1 MKLKSL
7 LSSLALLLVLPA
19 VVSSTASAQAAFPE
33 RPVRIIIPFGPGG
46 LADITMRTLGER
58 LTPLLGQQVV
68 IENMPG
74 AGGVTAA
81 LAAKK
86 ARPDG
91 HTLLVVV
98 NGSAIAKSL
107 FKQLPY
113 DVEKDFEPV
122 SLVTY
127 FDLVILSSPGK
138 HGTLKELIA
147 AAKASPGKLNFATIN
162 PGSTQNLS
170 AQLFKSVAGIDV
182 TIVPFRTSGDA
193 ATAVMS
199 GEVDAVFESY
209 AAMKGLI
216 ASGKLKPLATTAT
229 RSFGYLPQVPTVI
242 QAGLPGYE
250 VSGWNAIAAPAG
262 TPAQAVAV
270 LNKHINTVIAQPDFK
285 AKLLDFGTLAYAG
298 KPEELRAQLA
308 KDVVKWRD
316 VIEKAGIP
324 KQ

>member
-1 MKLKSL
+1 MKLRTL
-7 LSSLALLLVLPA
+7 LSSLALLAVLPA
-19 VVSSTASAQAAFPE
+19 AALAQGAFPE

-68 IENMPG
+68 VENMPG

-86 ARPDG
+86 AKPDG

-113 DVEKDFEPV
+113 DVEKDFAPV

-127 FDLVILSSPGK
+127 FDLLILVNPKSK
-138 HGTLKELIA
+138 YGTLKDLIA

-170 AQLFKSVAGIDV
+170 AQLFKSVAGVDA
-182 TIVPFRTSGDA
+182 TIVPFRTSADA
-193 ATAVMS
+193 AAAVVS

-209 AAMKGLI
+209 AAMKGLV
-216 ASGKLKPLATTAT
+216 SGARLKPLASTAT
-229 RSFGYLPQVPTVI
+229 RSFGYLPELPTVM
-242 QAGLPGYE
+242 QAGLPNYE
-250 VSGWNAIAAPAG
+250 VSGWNALAAPAG
-262 TPAQAVAV
+262 TPAPAIAI
-270 LNKHINTVIAQPDFK
+270 LNRHINTVIAQPDFK

-298 KPEELRAQLA
+298 TPEELRAQLA
-308 KDVVKWRD
+308 KDVVKWRE

>member
-1 MKLKSL
+1 MQMKTRLIL
-7 LSSLALLLVLPA
+7 AVVALLALPGALA
-19 VVSSTASAQAAFPE
+19 AQSAFPQH
-33 RPVRIIIPFGPGG
+33 PVRIVIPFGPGG

-58 LTPLLGQQVV
+58 MSPLLGKQVV

-81 LAAKK
+81 MAVKK

-98 NGSAIAKSL
+98 NGTAIARSL
-107 FKQLPY
+107 FKSLPY
-113 DVEKDFEPV
+113 DPEADFAPV

-127 FDLVILSSPGK
+127 FDLVVLAAPARYA
-138 HGTLKELIA
+138 TLKDLVA
-147 AAKASPGKLNFATIN
+147 AAKANPGKLNFATIN

-182 TIVPFRTSGDA
+182 TIVPFKTSGDA
-193 ATAVMS
+193 ATAVMA
-199 GEVDAVFESY
+199 GNVDAVFESY

-216 ASGKLKPLATTAT
+216 SGGRLKPLAVTAEK
-229 RSFGYLPQVPTVI
+229 SFGYLPNVPTV
-242 QAGLPGYE
+242 QEAGVPGY
-250 VSGWNAIAAPAG
+250 VVTGWNALAAPAG
-262 TPAQAVAV
+262 TPPEVIAI
-270 LNKHINTVIAQPDFK
+270 LNKHVNSVIAQPDFK
-285 AKLLDFGTLAYAG
+285 AKLLDAGTLAYAG

-308 KDVVKWRD
+308 KDIGKWKA

-324 KQ
+324 QQ

>member
-1 MKLKSL
+1 MKLRTL
-7 LSSLALLLVLPA
+7 LSSLALLAVLPA
-19 VVSSTASAQAAFPE
+19 AALAQGAFPE

-68 IENMPG
+68 VENMPG

-86 ARPDG
+86 AKPDG

-113 DVEKDFEPV
+113 DVEKDFAPV

-127 FDLVILSSPGK
+127 FDLLILVNPKSK
-138 HGTLKELIA
+138 YGTLKDLIA

-170 AQLFKSVAGIDV
+170 AQLFKSVAGVDA
-182 TIVPFRTSGDA
+182 TIVPFRTSADA
-193 ATAVMS
+193 AAAVVS

-209 AAMKGLI
+209 AAMKGLV
-216 ASGKLKPLATTAT
+216 SGARLKPLASTAT
-229 RSFGYLPQVPTVI
+229 RSFGYLPELPTVM
-242 QAGLPGYE
+242 QAGLPNYE
-250 VSGWNAIAAPAG
+250 VSGWNALAAPAG
-262 TPAQAVAV
+262 TPAQAIAI
-270 LNKHINTVIAQPDFK
+270 LNRHINTVIAQPDFK

-298 KPEELRAQLA
+298 TPEELRAQLA
-308 KDVVKWRD
+308 KDVVKWRE